1 MKNYKKVDVN
11 DNVYTLI
18 YDNGEYEIYFRTC
31 GPSGVDV
38 FNFKNNSLKW
48 HQRRSYGGSSKK
60 TYYFVPFQ
68 EIINR
73 KRH

>member
-11 DNVYTLI
+11 DN
-18 YDNGEYEIYFRTC
+18 
-31 GPSGVDV
+31 V

-60 TYYFVPFQ
+60 IYYCVPFK

-73 KRH
+73 NRH